1 MIYGTEVQGVQ
12 KQDDS
17 KLNYRMSQKTC
28 VTFKESSQGFPRII
42 KILILGKGFPKN
54 HNSDEE
60 FYNNIKISSRV
71 SAKSW
76 EN

>member
-1 MIYGTEVQGVQ
+1 
-12 KQDDS
+12 
-17 KLNYRMSQKTC
+17 MSQKTC
-28 VTFKESSQGFPRII
+28 VTFKESSQGFPRIT